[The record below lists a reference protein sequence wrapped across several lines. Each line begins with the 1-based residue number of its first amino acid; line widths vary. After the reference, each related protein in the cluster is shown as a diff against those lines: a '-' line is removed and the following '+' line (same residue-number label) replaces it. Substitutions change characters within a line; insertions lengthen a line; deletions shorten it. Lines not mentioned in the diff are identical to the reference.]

1 MTARSTPP
9 RLRMGVDVGGTKMEG
24 VVLDADGGEVWR
36 RRVATPR
43 EDYDGSLAAVAD
55 LVRAA
60 EGDLGCGAGGVSVG
74 LGIPGCISPASRMV
88 KNANSTW
95 MNGRAM
101 DRDLARVLGRAVRM
115 ENDANCLAVSEAVD
129 GAAAGAKVALALILG
144 TGAGA
149 GIAIGGRA
157 HRGRHVIAGEWGHNP
172 LPWAGEGENAAAET
186 CFCGK
191 RGCLE
196 TWVSGSGVARDYQR
210 ATGREASADEIMARM
225 REGEG
230 EAGAC
235 YRRLISRLA
244 RGVAAVINILD
255 PDVIVI
261 GGGLSR
267 AGEIYRDLPAA
278 LPGWVFSDECTT
290 PLRPA
295 LHGDASGVR
304 GAAWLWND
312 GNDV

>member
-1 MTARSTPP
+1 MTATPAPP

-24 VVLDADGGEVWR
+24 VVLDAGGGEVWR
-36 RRVATPR
+36 RRVGTPR
-43 EDYDGSLAAVAD
+43 GDYAESLAVVAA
-55 LVRAA
+55 LVKAA
-60 EGDLGCGAGGVSVG
+60 EDGLGCGAGGASVG
-74 LGIPGCISPASRMV
+74 LGIPGCISPASGVV

-101 DRDLARVLGRAVRM
+101 DRDLARILGRAVRV

-172 LPWAGEGENAAAET
+172 LPWADEREIADAET

-191 RGCLE
+191 RGCME
-196 TWVSGSGVARDYQR
+196 TWVSGSGVARDYRR
-210 ATGREASADEIMARM
+210 ATGRTLGADEIIGRM
-225 REGEG
+225 RGGEG
-230 EAGAC
+230 EAAEC
-235 YRRLISRLA
+235 YRRFLSRLA

-255 PDVIVI
+255 PDVIVL

-267 AGEIYRDLPAA
+267 VEEIYRDLPAE

-290 PLRPA
+290 PVRPA

-312 GNDV
+312 D

>member
-1 MTARSTPP
+1 MTATLTPP
-9 RLRMGVDVGGTKMEG
+9 RLRMGVDMGGTKMEG
-24 VVLDADGGEVWR
+24 VVLDAAGRELWR

-43 EDYDGSLAAVAD
+43 DDYAGSLAAVGA

-60 EGDLGCGAGGVSVG
+60 EGGLGRGAGVVSVG
-74 LGIPGCISPASRMV
+74 LGIPGCISPASGVV

-95 MNGRAM
+95 INGRAM
-101 DRDLARVLGRAVRM
+101 DRDLARVLGRTVRV
-115 ENDANCLAVSEAVD
+115 ENDANCLAVSEAAD

-172 LPWAGEGENAAAET
+172 LPWADERENAEAEM

-191 RGCLE
+191 RGCME
-196 TWVSGSGVARDYQR
+196 TWVSGSGVARDYRR
-210 ATGREASADEIMARM
+210 ATGRTLRADEIIGRM

-230 EAGAC
+230 EAGEC

-244 RGVAAVINILD
+244 RGVAAVVNILD
-255 PDVIVI
+255 PDVIVL

-267 AGEIYRDLPAA
+267 VEEIYRDLPAA

-290 PLRPA
+290 PVRPA

-312 GNDV
+312 D